1 MFHWK
6 KIAALCLA
14 AFLLLT
20 IPVFSASPGD
30 SGAGTANT
38 TEEAGEAVT
47 EADETA
53 DDEAATDTAEKA
65 LTGEAVT
72 EADETAAGGETAA
85 EEIPQEEELRPAA

>member
-14 AFLLLT
+14 ACLLLT

-38 TEEAGEAVT
+38 TEAAGEAAT

-53 DDEAATDTAEKA
+53 AGEAATDTAEKA

-72 EADETAAGGETAA
+72 EADETAAGEETAA

>member
-14 AFLLLT
+14 ACLLLT

-53 DDEAATDTAEKA
+53 
-65 LTGEAVT
+65 
-72 EADETAAGGETAA
+72 AGGETDA

>member
-14 AFLLLT
+14 ACLLLT

-53 DDEAATDTAEKA
+53 
-65 LTGEAVT
+65 
-72 EADETAAGGETAA
+72 AGGETAA

>member
-1 MFHWK
+1 M
-6 KIAALCLA
+6 
-14 AFLLLT
+14 
-20 IPVFSASPGD
+20 
-30 SGAGTANT
+30 
-38 TEEAGEAVT
+38 T

-53 DDEAATDTAEKA
+53 ADEAATYTADKA